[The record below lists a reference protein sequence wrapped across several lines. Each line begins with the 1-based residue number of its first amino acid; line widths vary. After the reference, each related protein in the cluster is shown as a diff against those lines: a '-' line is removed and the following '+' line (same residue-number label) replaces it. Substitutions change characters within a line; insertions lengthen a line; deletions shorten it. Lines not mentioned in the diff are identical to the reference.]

1 MKIDLEREYL
11 VDDMLAKE
19 TKWLEQE
26 HFYEEERNKRL
37 PAIINVNLP
46 WIDKLVNIKNE

>member
-19 TKWLEQE
+19 IKWMKEERLY
-26 HFYEEERNKRL
+26 YEERERNKRL
-37 PAIINVNLP
+37 PAIIKVMIP
-46 WIDKLVNIKNE
+46 KFKKHEKI